1 MYDTITMTPSFS
13 KSLQL
18 SGQIVVKSA
27 KENEIGKVSDS
38 PLLVQNESTGRHT
51 MKPDPP

>member
-27 KENEIGKVSDS
+27 NLITEK
-38 PLLVQNESTGRHT
+38 
-51 MKPDPP
+51 